1 MTTTK
6 VQTLL
11 DKRPALSD
19 GAMGTMLQELGLIDG
34 SAPELWN
41 VEHPDLVQKVHQS
54 YIDAGANMIE
64 TNTFGGTSAR
74 LKFHDI
80 GDRVAELNR
89 AGAQIAREIAEP
101 AGALV
106 AGSIGPSGELIEPVG
121 TLTMDEAREMF
132 REQAAALAEGRAD
145 LFLIETMSHLNEVEV
160 AVQGARDVAPEIPVF
175 VTMSFDTNLHTMM
188 GVSPSQAVQTIAEWG
203 VEVIGANCGNGMDEA
218 EVIMREMALSRPPST
233 YLLVHSNAGLPKFVD
248 GEIKYDGTP
257 ERMAEY
263 AVSMRNLGIDI
274 IGGCCGSTPK
284 HIMAMHDA
292 LDAVKDQPIS
302 GPSALD
308 ESTHQVEDANSRAQ
322 RSAAR
327 RQERRERV
335 ARA

>member
-1 MTTTK
+1 MITSK
-6 VQTLL
+6 VRTLL
-11 DKRPALSD
+11 ENRPVLSD
-19 GAMGTMLQELGLIDG
+19 GAMGTMLQDLGLTDG
-34 SAPELWN
+34 GAPELWN
-41 VEHPDLVQKVHQS
+41 VEHADRVQKVHQG

-80 GDRVAELNR
+80 GDRVTELNR
-89 AGAQIAREIAEP
+89 AGARIARDIAEP

-121 TLTMDEAREMF
+121 ALTMDEAREMF
-132 REQAAALAEGRAD
+132 QEQAMALAEGGVD
-145 LFLIETMSHLNEVEV
+145 LFLIETMSHLNEVE
-160 AVQGARDVAPEIPVF
+160 AAIQGARAAASELPIF
-175 VTMSFDTNLHTMM
+175 VTMSFDTNFHTMM
-188 GVSPSQAVQTIAEWG
+188 GVSPSQAVQTIANWG
-203 VEVIGANCGNGMDEA
+203 VEVIGANCGNGMDEV
-218 EVIMREMALSRPPST
+218 EVIMHEMAMSRPSGT

-257 ERMAEY
+257 ERMADY

-274 IGGCCGSTPK
+274 IGGCCGSTPE
-284 HIMAMHDA
+284 HILAMRNA
-292 LDAVKDQPIS
+292 LDAVKGQPIS
-302 GPSALD
+302 GPDAPGKSNN
-308 ESTHQVEDANSRAQ
+308 QVEDADSRAK

-335 ARA
+335 ARG